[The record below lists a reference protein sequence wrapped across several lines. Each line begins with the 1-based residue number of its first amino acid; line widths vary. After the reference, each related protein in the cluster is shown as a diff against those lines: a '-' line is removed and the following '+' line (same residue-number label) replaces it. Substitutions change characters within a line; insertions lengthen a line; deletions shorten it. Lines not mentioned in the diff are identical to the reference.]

1 MKIPM
6 TTLAIGALAGA
17 LACGG
22 KKPAAQAGTT
32 NATAESTTAA
42 PTASATTIPDWMHV
56 DKAAKTVQL
65 DIVAA
70 QAGASSPFDFNGYT
84 HGEATITVPQGYAV
98 TIHFTNHDQAQAH
111 SLVILDQVGDYP
123 AAFTNPQPAFP
134 GAITA
139 SPTSTDA
146 GTKPG
151 QSETLHF
158 SVDKAGHYAIV
169 CVMPGHAV
177 AGMWVRFDVSAEGAV
192 GVSTTS

>member
-1 MKIPM
+1 M
-6 TTLAIGALAGA
+6 
-17 LACGG
+17 
-22 KKPAAQAGTT
+22 
-32 NATAESTTAA
+32 
-42 PTASATTIPDWMHV
+42 
-56 DKAAKTVQL
+56 L

-84 HGEATITVPQGYAV
+84 HGGATITVPQGYAI

-111 SLVILDQVGDYP
+111 SLVILNQVGDYP
-123 AAFTNPQPAFP
+123 AAFTDPQPAFP
-134 GAITA
+134 GAITT

-158 SVDKAGHYAIV
+158 TVDKPGNYAMV

-177 AGMWVRFDVSAEGAV
+177 AGMWVHFDVSAQGEA
-192 GVSTTS
+192 GVSTSS